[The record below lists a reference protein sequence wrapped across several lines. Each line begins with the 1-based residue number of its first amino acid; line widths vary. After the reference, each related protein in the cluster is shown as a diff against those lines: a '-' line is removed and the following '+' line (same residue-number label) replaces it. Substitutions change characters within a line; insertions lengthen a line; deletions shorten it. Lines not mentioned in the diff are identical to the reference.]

1 MQLLE
6 TFLYIVFGHKMTLVQ
21 AKNIKNM
28 IFTTKLPTQFYT
40 IVKM

>member
-6 TFLYIVFGHKMTLVQ
+6 TFLYIVFGHKITLVQ

-28 IFTTKLPTQFYT
+28 IFTTKLRTHIYK